1 MTPTSAQKTQDM
13 CNRCAFRGAALCRA
27 MAESDRPLTQAPR
40 TRKFNRDQTINP
52 QGQKQR
58 VVGILRC
65 GYLRKER
72 LDAEGTR
79 TLLGLVTPGDYVGL
93 LPEISVPS
101 SLEAATDSEICTFDI
116 QTVNRLMATDGRLRL
131 HLLQQAAEQYSDL
144 LEMIWKRG
152 ALTSHERVIAFLLM
166 AAEIMPLE
174 PQPDGSVI
182 ITVELSRRDWADLSN
197 TTVES
202 ISRTMSQL
210 SEEGLV
216 RKEAAGRYWVRDL
229 GTLARMSGM
238 DPNSDIRRLRET
250 GAPVSCRPVLAPA
263 MPPRRVAEEQ

>member
-1 MTPTSAQKTQDM
+1 MTPTNVQSIQDK
-13 CNRCAFRGAALCRA
+13 CKSCAFRGAALCRS
-27 MAESDRPLTQAPR
+27 MAESDRSLTQAPR
-40 TRKFNRDQTINP
+40 PRHFNRDQIINP
-52 QGQKQR
+52 QGHKQR
-58 VVGILRC
+58 VVGILRR

-79 TLLGLVTPGDYVGL
+79 TLLGLVTPGDYIGL

-101 SLEAATDSEICTFDI
+101 SLEAATDSEICAFDI

-174 PQPDGSVI
+174 PQRDGSVI
-182 ITVELSRRDWADLSN
+182 ITVELTRRDWADLSN

-202 ISRTMSQL
+202 ISRTMSEL
-210 SEEGLV
+210 SEKGLV
-216 RKEAAGRYWVRDL
+216 RKVAATRYWVRDL

-238 DPNSDIRRLRET
+238 DPNSDVGRLRKD
-250 GAPVSCRPVLAPA
+250 GAPISCRPALKSALRPL
-263 MPPRRVAEEQ
+263 RVAEKQ